1 MAKEKIQVDLDGVRR
16 RQLMR
21 ALLSDLRALE
31 AMLEN
36 GMIEEGV
43 RRIGAEQEMFL
54 VDPNLRPAPAAMVLL
69 NKLNDPHFVTELGM
83 FNLEL
88 NLDAQPFTGDSLSRM
103 ERQLH
108 EKLTLLKRVAAE
120 EGVGIV
126 LTGILPTIRKSDLGL
141 ENMVPNPRYQALNRA
156 MTELRGGAYEFY
168 IRGVDELSVKH
179 ESVMVEACNA
189 SFQVHYQVG
198 AAEFARHYN
207 IAQALAGP
215 ILAAA
220 TNSPLL
226 FGKRLWHETRIALFQ
241 QAVDTRSRSN
251 YQRDTSPRVTFG
263 NGWVRKSVTELYRE
277 DVTRFRTLV
286 GTDLDE
292 DPMEKVS
299 KGIAPSLRALRLHN
313 GTVYRWVRACYGI
326 TDGKPHLRLENRV
339 MPSGPSVLDEMS
351 NAAFWLGLMHAM
363 PKQVEDVT
371 TRMPF
376 EHAKMNF
383 DNAAR
388 HGLAATFNWLDGEEI
403 SAQKLVMDRLL
414 PMASEGLSQAGISD
428 SDRERYLGT
437 IAKRIGTGR
446 TGSRWLLK
454 SLDGMGNHGTTGER
468 LTALTAALLAR
479 QKSERP
485 VADWDLANLDEGGGW
500 KHNYLKVE
508 QYMTTDLV
516 TVHEEDPIDLV
527 ANVMVWEK
535 IRHVPVEDSQ
545 HRLVGIVSYR
555 ALLKLM
561 AEGRL
566 SEGDAPL
573 PAVGEVMKRDPVVV
587 GPEMSTLRAMA
598 IMREFSIG
606 SLPVVT
612 EGRLVGI
619 ITEHDFMDIAGQLL
633 EQKLK
638 E

>member
-1 MAKEKIQVDLDGVRR
+1 MGTQKIEADLDGVRR

-21 ALLSDLRALE
+21 GLLMDLRALE
-31 AMLEN
+31 QMLEG

-54 VDPNLRPAPAAMVLL
+54 IDPNLRPVPAAMTIL
-69 NKLNDPHFVTELGM
+69 NKIGDPHFVTELGM

-88 NLDAQPFTGDSLSRM
+88 NLDAQLFQHDCLSRM
-103 ERQLH
+103 ERQLQELLAH
-108 EKLTLLKRVAAE
+108 LKRVAAE
-120 EGVGIV
+120 EGVGII

-141 ENMVPNPRYQALNRA
+141 DNMVPNPRYQALNRA

-179 ESVMVEACNA
+179 DTVMVEACNA

-198 AAEFARHYN
+198 ASEFAQHYN

-241 QAVDTRSRSN
+241 QAVDTRSRSHHL
-251 YQRDTSPRVTFG
+251 RESTPRVTFG
-263 NGWVRKSVTELYRE
+263 SGWVRKSVTELYRE

-292 DPMEKVS
+292 DPMEKVAQ
-299 KGIAPSLRALRLHN
+299 GVAPNLRALRLHN

-326 TDGKPHLRLENRV
+326 TDGKAHLRLENRV
-339 MPSGPSVLDEMS
+339 MPSGPSVLDEIA
-351 NAAFWLGLMHAM
+351 NAAFWVGLMRALPTH
-363 PKQVEDVT
+363 VEDVT
-371 TRMPF
+371 KLMEF
-376 EHAKMNF
+376 EHAKVNF

-388 HGLAATFNWLDGEEI
+388 HGLAANFIWFEGEEI
-403 SAQKLVMDRLL
+403 GAQKLILDKLL
-414 PMASEGLSQAGISD
+414 PLASEGLSLAGIRD
-428 SDRERYLGT
+428 VDRERYLGT
-437 IAKRIGTGR
+437 IARRISTGR

-454 SLDGMGNHGTTGER
+454 SLEGMKNNGTAGER
-468 LTALTAALLAR
+468 LTALTSAIMAR
-479 QKSERP
+479 QKQDRP
-485 VADWDLANLDEGGGW
+485 VADWELARLEEGGGW

-508 QYMTTDLV
+508 QYMTTDIV
-516 TVHEEDPIDLV
+516 TVHEDDPVDLV
-527 ANVMVWEK
+527 ANIMGWEK
-535 IRHVPVEDSQ
+535 IRHVPVEDAQ

-555 ALLKLM
+555 ALLRIM
-561 AEGRL
+561 AEGHYD
-566 SEGDAPL
+566 GDRPM
-573 PAVGEVMKRDPVVV
+573 PPVGEIMKRDPVIV
-587 GPEMSTLRAMA
+587 GPEMTTLRAMA
-598 IMREFSIG
+598 IMREFEIG
-606 SLPVVT
+606 CLPVVN

-619 ITEHDFMDIAGQLL
+619 VTDHDFMDIAGQLL
-633 EQKLK
+633 EQKLR